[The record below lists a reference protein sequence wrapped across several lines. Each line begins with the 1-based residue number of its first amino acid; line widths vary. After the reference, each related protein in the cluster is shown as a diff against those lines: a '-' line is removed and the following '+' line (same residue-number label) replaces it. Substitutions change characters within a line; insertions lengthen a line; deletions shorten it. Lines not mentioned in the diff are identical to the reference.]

1 MASAGILQ
9 LESVG
14 LQNVVLTSNPQVSF
28 FRKVYKR
35 HTPFA
40 IETIEQ
46 QFNESVDFNKTV
58 KCKVSRAA
66 DLIGGVYLHV
76 TLPALS
82 VPSGSTYIGWTNS
95 IGYALIDHVTISI
108 GGQEIC
114 RHYGIWMEIWEE
126 LTTEE
131 SKRNGTL
138 NMVGKYEILT
148 SLETNALTA
157 TTYNVPLQFWFCRR
171 PELFL
176 PVIALQHHDIE
187 IAIKLRPFQECV
199 TYDGSTAP
207 SNSSITSASLYV
219 DYVYLGE
226 QERNFFKTKPLMYLI
241 DQLQFNIREQIDA
254 SITTH
259 TTRLEFNHAIK
270 ELQWVFV
277 ETDSVDNN
285 DHFNFSRRSDV
296 AKLMSTASMKTENL
310 ERFFQL
316 DESYFRQL
324 QPLNHHTRIPL
335 KYIYCYSFA
344 FNPEDR
350 LSPSGTMNFSRYDN
364 ITMQFTMNT
373 SNPAVY
379 LYVYAINHNCLVI
392 ANGMAALAFST

>member
-28 FRKVYKR
+28 FKKVYKR

-40 IETIEQ
+40 METIEQ
-46 QFNESVDFNKTV
+46 HFNESVDFGKTV

-66 DLIGGVYLHV
+66 DLIGGVYFHF

-95 IGYALIDHVTISI
+95 IGYAIIDYVTISI

-114 RHYGIWMEIWEE
+114 KHYGIWMEIWEE

-138 NMVGKYEILT
+138 NMIGKYEILT
-148 SLETNALTA
+148 SLQTNALTA
-157 TTYNVPLQFWFCRR
+157 STYNVPLQFWFCRR

-176 PVIALQHHDIE
+176 PIIALQYHDIE
-187 IAIKLRPFQECV
+187 ICLKLRPFQECV
-199 TYDGSTAP
+199 TYDGSTEPADV
-207 SNSSITSASLYV
+207 SITDACLYI
-219 DYVYLGE
+219 DYVYLSE
-226 QERNFFKTKPLMYLI
+226 PEREFFAQKPLMYLI
-241 DQLQFNIREQIDA
+241 DQLQYNNREQLA
-254 SITTH
+254 ANVTKHVSQ
-259 TTRLEFNHAIK
+259 LEFNHAVK

-285 DHFNFSRRSDV
+285 DHFNFSRRSDI

-316 DESYFRQL
+316 NETYFRQI
-324 QPLNHHTRIPL
+324 QPYNHHTRIPL

-379 LYVYAINHNCLVI
+379 LYIYAISHNCLIV

>member
-9 LESVG
+9 LEAVG
-14 LQNVVLTSNPQVSF
+14 LQNVVLTANPQVSF
-28 FRKVYKR
+28 FKKIYKR
-35 HTPFA
+35 HSPFA

-46 QFNESVDFNKTV
+46 QFNETVDFNKTV
-58 KCKVSRAA
+58 TCKVSRAA

-76 TLPALS
+76 TLPALGI
-82 VPSGSTYIGWTNS
+82 PSGSTYIGWTNA
-95 IGYALIDHVTISI
+95 IGYALIDYVTISI

-114 RHYGIWMEIWEE
+114 KHYGTWMEIWEE

-148 SLETNALTA
+148 SLQTNAQTPS
-157 TTYNVPLQFWFCRR
+157 TYNIPLQFWFCRR

-176 PVIALQHHDIE
+176 PIVALQHHDIE
-187 IAIKLRPFQECV
+187 ISFKFRPFQECV
-199 TYDGSTAP
+199 TYDGSVEPAEVSMTAG
-207 SNSSITSASLYV
+207 SLYV
-219 DYVYLGE
+219 DYVYLSQ
-226 QERNFFKTKPLMYLI
+226 QERDFFSQRPLMYLI
-241 DQLQFNIREQIDA
+241 DQLQFSNREQINA
-254 SITTH
+254 NSTTH
-259 TTRLEFNHAIK
+259 STRLEFNHPVK
-270 ELQWVFV
+270 EIQWVFV
-277 ETDSVDNN
+277 ESNSVANN

-296 AKLMSTASMKTENL
+296 ANLMASASMKTENL

-316 DESYFRQL
+316 NESYFRQV

-344 FNPEDR
+344 LDPEDR
-350 LSPSGTMNFSRYDN
+350 FSPSGSLNFSRYDN

-373 SNPAVY
+373 SNPETY
-379 LYVYAINHNCLVI
+379 LYIYALNYNTLVI
-392 ANGMAALAFST
+392 ANGMAGIGFHN